1 MRLTRFT
8 TILAVGLLVGAAATL
23 PAHAERGHRGSHS
36 STSSRSASP
45 RGGEVESHSSAPR
58 ARTAVPRSGG
68 ASRGRT
74 PHTPYYTHGGSYGHY
89 NGHYDYRGGY
99 YYPGYYPYGYP
110 WGLGW
115 GWWGWGWG
123 WYGSYP
129 WYPWGGGPYYYPE
142 HERGDLG
149 ALDLDV
155 RPEKAQV
162 FLDGHLIGVADNF
175 DGWPRYLWLQKGTYD
190 LVFYHPGFKTIAR
203 QYTIYPGVVIDV
215 EDALVP
221 GEATRPEDLAATSTE
236 HRDERL
242 KRREERGE
250 DATPGEPEWR
260 ARVERERGEMKQA
273 SPAEPSKAES
283 PYDARQKP
291 ARLVL
296 SVVPP
301 DAAIYLD
308 GRFLGTGDDILRAQ
322 GTITVDPGDHELEVV
337 RPGYTSKTTSFSA
350 EAGEEVD
357 LKVELEKE

>member
-1 MRLTRFT
+1 MRVTTFS
-8 TILAVGLLVGAAATL
+8 TILAVGLLLGAAATL
-23 PAHAERGHRGSHS
+23 PAHAERGHRSPHG
-36 STSSRSASP
+36 STSSHSASP
-45 RGGEVESHSSAPR
+45 RGGQVESHSSASQP
-58 ARTAVPRSGG
+58 RTAVPRSGE

-74 PHTPYYTHGGSYGHY
+74 PGTRGYNPHGGSYGHDY
-89 NGHYDYRGGY
+89 GRYDYRGGG
-99 YYPGYYPYGYP
+99 YYPGGYDPYGYL
-110 WGLGW
+110 WGW

-123 WYGSYP
+123 SFGYYP
-129 WYPWGGGPYYYPE
+129 GYPWGGGPYYYPE
-142 HERGDLG
+142 RVRADLG

-162 FLDGHLIGVADNF
+162 YLDGHLIGVADDF
-175 DGWPRYLWLQKGTYD
+175 DGWPRYLWLEKGTYD
-190 LVFYHPGFKTIAR
+190 LVFYYDGFKTIAR
-203 QYTIYPGVVIDV
+203 QYSIYPGVVIDV
-215 EDALVP
+215 EDSMVP
-221 GEATRPEDLAATSTE
+221 GQSTRPEDLAATSTE
-236 HRDERL
+236 RRDERL
-242 KRREERGE
+242 ERREERGE
-250 DATPGEPEWR
+250 GTTSSEPDWR
-260 ARVERERGEMKQA
+260 ARMERERGEMEA
-273 SPAEPSKAES
+273 PPATPSKAER

-337 RPGYTSKTTSFSA
+337 RPGYASKTTSFSA